1 MMRGLVWEHL
11 MISFVQGH
19 GPASSLYD
27 VLSALKNP
35 ATCSVPRG
43 LKAQLFRAVD
53 DLRACRAAPG
63 LIKCAQDAS
72 VALHRLEDALRA
84 TDPAQ
89 QAALRR
95 EFTRLSDDWLETPL
109 WVEWERSPKTAAD

>member
-1 MMRGLVWEHL
+1 

-19 GPASSLYD
+19 GPASSLYN
-27 VLSALKNP
+27 VLSTLKNP

-53 DLRACRAAPG
+53 DLRARRAAPG

-72 VALHRLEDALRA
+72 VALHRLEVALRS
-84 TDPAQ
+84 TDVAQ
-89 QAALRR
+89 LTALRR
-95 EFTRLSDDWLETPL
+95 EFTRLSEDWLDTPL
-109 WVEWERSPKTAAD
+109 WVEWEESPKKAAD

>member
-1 MMRGLVWEHL
+1 

-27 VLSALKNP
+27 VLSTLQDP

-53 DLRACRAAPG
+53 DLRARRAAPG

-72 VALHRLEDALRA
+72 VALHRLEAALRL
-84 TDPAQ
+84 TDEAQ

-95 EFTRLSDDWLETPL
+95 EFTRLSADWLETRL
-109 WVEWERSPKTAAD
+109 WVEWEGSPKKAFD